1 MFDKLDTDY
10 MLHTL
15 RQLLDIPSPQDL
27 ADEAV
32 RFTTDELEKL
42 GVNIELTR
50 RGGSTYPW

>member
-15 RQLLDIPSPQDL
+15 RQLLDIPSPQGL
-27 ADEAV
+27 ADEAA